1 MRNDFGD
8 LVIDEAIVH
17 LVPRSRKTDPVEAG
31 IQLSDTVCELT
42 GTVRTELQGKL
53 RDVMARLGREV
64 VEDPEAKSKLPEYV
78 QDFLEDRMDLVE
90 VSGEVAYLL
99 RNSQSGVSPAGL
111 LLVASARLDGHKAL
125 LMVKLEQE
133 TGMQANQIVT
143 GDGRRTFSVEYFANL
158 LFTEA
163 SRVYKVAL
171 FSEEGIG
178 EDGLEG
184 WAADKQMTGKAL
196 AAFFLKK
203 FLGCRH
209 KDEPREITRRFH
221 DAAVGWINSRIT
233 DPDTRVQYLM
243 AVLVELQSTAMT
255 LNPAVF
261 INTHLKLPH
270 REDFACFLREQ
281 GLPARATFDK
291 DTELI
296 DTRLSKVRV
305 EFANG
310 VFLVAP
316 LDAVGETIAIED
328 LGGGHT
334 SVTVTGTVTS
344 TSSFASGG
352 RPSKKG
358 DTKGEPQAGA

>member
-8 LVIDEAIVH
+8 LAIDEAIVH
-17 LVPRSRKTDPVEAG
+17 IVPRSRKTDPVEAK

-42 GTVRTELQGKL
+42 GKVRTELQGKL

-78 QDFLEDRMDLVE
+78 QDFLEGRMDLVE
-90 VSGEVAYLL
+90 ASGEIAYLL

-111 LLVASARLDGHKAL
+111 LLVASARLDGRKAL

-133 TGMQANQIVT
+133 TGMQANEIVT

-171 FSEEGIG
+171 FSAEGIS

-196 AAFFLKK
+196 AVFFLKK

-209 KDEPREITRRFH
+209 KDEPREVTRRFH
-221 DAAVGWINSRIT
+221 DTAVEWINSRIT
-233 DPDTRVQYLM
+233 DPDTRVNYLM
-243 AVLVELQSTAMT
+243 AVLVELQSTAVT
-255 LNPAVF
+255 LDPAAF
-261 INTHLKLPH
+261 IRTHLKLPH
-270 REDFACFLREQ
+270 REDFAAFLKER
-281 GLPARATFDK
+281 GLPVRATFDK

-296 DTRLSKVRV
+296 GTKLSKLRV
-305 EFANG
+305 EFTNG

-316 LDAVGETIAIED
+316 
-328 LGGGHT
+328 
-334 SVTVTGTVTS
+334 S
-344 TSSFASGG
+344 T
-352 RPSKKG
+352 PSARRSPSR
-358 DTKGEPQAGA
+358 TWATAPPVSR